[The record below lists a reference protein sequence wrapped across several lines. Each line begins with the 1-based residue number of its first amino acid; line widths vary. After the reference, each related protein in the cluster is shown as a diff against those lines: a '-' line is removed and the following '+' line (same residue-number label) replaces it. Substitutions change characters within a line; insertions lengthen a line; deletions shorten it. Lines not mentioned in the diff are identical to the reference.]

1 MKSHRQDQSSTALRC
16 AAHCVLAFT
25 IVLALVGATPSAQAQ
40 TYTVLYTFTGGADG
54 ANPTSSLVRDAAGN
68 LYGTTF
74 AGGGSGTGCAEDTG
88 CGTVFEL
95 TKAGHLKVLYT
106 FTGGNDGS
114 NPTTGL
120 VRDHAGNL
128 YGTADTAGQY
138 AGGVAYMVPKT
149 GGQSVLHA
157 FKGGPDDVSPH
168 ISALTRDSAGNL
180 YGTGEVGGAN
190 GVGAVFEISSG
201 TEKLL
206 YSFLHSSSDGGAPW
220 GGVIR
225 DSAGNL
231 YGSTVFGGANGVGT
245 VFKLT
250 SSGTESWLYSF
261 PGNPGE
267 QIPFAGVIRDS
278 KGNLYGTTY
287 NGGAFG
293 SNGTVY
299 ELNKSGTQTTFLF
312 SFNQF
317 DGGEPYAGVVRDK
330 AGNLYGTTTL
340 GGANAYGAVFKID
353 SSGNE
358 TVLHSFTGTDGETP
372 YGGLVIDS
380 AGNLY
385 GTARDGG
392 GSKVCANGGCGVIF
406 KITP

>member
-1 MKSHRQDQSSTALRC
+1 MTNHRRSQSSTKVRYI
-16 AAHCVLAFT
+16 AHW
-25 IVLALVGATPSAQAQ
+25 ALVFIMAFALISVSPSAQAQ
-40 TYTVLYTFTGGADG
+40 TYSVLYTFTGGTDG
-54 ANPTSSLVRDAAGN
+54 ANPMGTLVRDGAGN
-68 LYGTTF
+68 LYGTTYT
-74 AGGGSGTGCAEDTG
+74 GGLAPGCAPGTG
-88 CGTVFEL
+88 CGTVFEFI
-95 TKAGHLKVLYT
+95 KAGKLKVLYN
-106 FTGGNDGS
+106 FTGGNDGG

-120 VRDHAGNL
+120 VRDSAGNL
-128 YGTADTAGQY
+128 YGTADWAGQFG
-138 AGGVAYMVPKT
+138 AGVAYVVPKT
-149 GGQSVLHA
+149 GGESVRWA
-157 FKGGPDDVSPH
+157 FKSGPTDVSPH

-190 GVGAVFEISSG
+190 GVGAVFEISG
-201 TEKLL
+201 TTEKLL
-206 YSFLHSSSDGGAPW
+206 YSFLHSPSDGGAPW
-220 GGVIR
+220 GGVVR

-231 YGSTVFGGANGVGT
+231 YGTAGGGANGVGS

-267 QIPFAGVIRDS
+267 QNAFAGVIRDS

-330 AGNLYGTTTL
+330 AGNLYGTTTM

-353 SSGNE
+353 TLGNE
-358 TVLHSFTGTDGETP
+358 TVLHSFNGTDGADP
-372 YGGLVIDS
+372 YGGLVLDS

-385 GTARDGG
+385 GVTRDGG
-392 GSKVCANGGCGVIF
+392 GSKICASGGCGVIF